1 MDPLSSSNG
10 LQLENQTMPEFSNEE
25 LSNMLANE
33 YSFQEQSIGGAH
45 LPQNKP
51 SSNLAI
57 STSVVDDSYHND
69 CEFSD
74 GVFRY
79 IDQMLM
85 EEETGDKT
93 HMLQES
99 LDFQAKE
106 RSFYQVIGKKY
117 PPSPDNN
124 SSSYVTNYN
133 NSTISSSSSSAVS
146 GSGYLFDIVD
156 PNWRNTSS
164 SQNLTSVMYSET
176 NIENS
181 NLGKRGKK
189 NRHADDNNCEEERS
203 KKLPAVYPETYN
215 PPVEEFDDV
224 LLHTV
229 GEHRKKFEA
238 YRTNLRN
245 ERSKSKL
252 ENEEIEL
259 TSLLINCARSIAVDD
274 HPTAYE
280 LLRKIREHSSPL
292 GDGGQRLAHYFAD
305 GLEARLSGTG
315 GHMYKALVSKR
326 TTVSDYLKAYYT
338 CIASCPFF
346 TISSFTSNKL
356 IASKSEKAMRVHVID
371 FGILYGFQWP
381 AFIQRLAERDGGP
394 PKLRI
399 TGIDFPQPGFR
410 PAERIEDT
418 GRHLARYAETFN
430 VPFEYNAIA
439 QKWETIKIEDL
450 KIEKGEFVVVNCM
463 YRADNLQDEIDD
475 ETCLEE
481 CPRDMV
487 LSLIR
492 KIKPDIFVH
501 GIVNGTY
508 GVPYF
513 VTRFREALFRF
524 SAVYDML
531 EMNIPRESPERMLIE
546 KGVFGKEALNVI
558 ACEGWERVERPES
571 YKQWQM
577 RHLRA
582 GFMPIRLSKKLTD
595 SAAYK
600 VRKFYDRDF
609 VIDVYKQWL
618 LMGWKGRI
626 IYAISCWQPV

>member
-1 MDPLSSSNG
+1 MA
-10 LQLENQTMPEFSNEE
+10 E
-25 LSNMLANE
+25 
-33 YSFQEQSIGGAH
+33 EQSIGGAY
-45 LPQNKP
+45 LPQNQP
-51 SSNLAI
+51 SSNGAISI
-57 STSVVDDSYHND
+57 STSVVDESYHND

-74 GVFRY
+74 GVLRY
-79 IDQMLM
+79 INQMLM
-85 EEETGDKT
+85 
-93 HMLQES
+93 
-99 LDFQAKE
+99 E

-124 SSSYVTNYN
+124 YSSYVNYFN
-133 NSTISSSSSSAVS
+133 NSTISSSGGS

-156 PNWRNTSS
+156 PNWPNASTENYDDYLSNYVVSS
-164 SQNLTSVMYSET
+164 SSKNLMHSESWNFEKGLDDAGMFLPNASRILDVNDVLENNNET
-176 NIENS
+176 EIENS
-181 NLGKRGKK
+181 NFEKRGKK
-189 NRHADDNNCEEERS
+189 NRQADDNNCEDERS
-203 KKLPAVYPETYN
+203 KKLPAVYPETYSL
-215 PPVEEFDDV
+215 PIEEFDDV

-229 GEHRKKFEA
+229 GEHRKK
-238 YRTNLRN
+238 
-245 ERSKSKL
+245 RSNSMV
-252 ENEEIEL
+252 EIEEIEL
-259 TSLLINCARSIAVDD
+259 TSLLINCAQSIAADD
-274 HPTAYE
+274 RHTADE
-280 LLRKIREHSSPL
+280 LLRKIRKHSSPW

-315 GHMYKALVSKR
+315 SHIYKDLMSKR
-326 TTVSDYLKAYYT
+326 TTVSDYLRAYYT

-346 TISSFTSNKL
+346 SISNFTSNKL
-356 IASKSEKAMRVHVID
+356 IESKSEKAMRVHVID
-371 FGILYGFQWP
+371 F
-381 AFIQRLAERDGGP
+381 DGGP

-439 QKWETIKIEDL
+439 QKWETIIIEDL

-463 YRADNLQDEIDD
+463 YRADNLQNKIEF
-475 ETCLEE
+475 ETGSEE
-481 CPRDMV
+481 CQRDMV

-492 KIKPDIFVH
+492 KINPDIFVH

-508 GVPYF
+508 SVPYF

-524 SAVYDML
+524 WAVYDML
-531 EMNIPRESPERMLIE
+531 EMSIPRESPERMLIE

-571 YKQWQM
+571 YKQWQL
-577 RHLRA
+577 HHFRA
-582 GFMPIRLSKKLTD
+582 GFMPIRLRKKLTN
-595 SAAYK
+595 SAVYK

-609 VIDVYKQWL
+609 VIDVDKQQWL